1 MPYPFILL
9 EFLLIYYAFYYIPLF
24 GGIFPLIFEY
34 NGGIFPQ
41 KLHDLSFLWG
51 NFPID
56 YLKEAKAISNIIF
69 LTNEE
74 KQNVTVGFSKKEF
87 KNHKGV
93 SGLKYYLIV
102 MYLRKHLETFGQVTL
117 TLNRLLEE
125 CGYSTKSHNKSIYS
139 DFREIIKTE
148 IINNGYA
155 TCDVDIFTVN
165 PTEMFSL
172 QLSDKKNIFY
182 TKDNFVQFSVE
193 EYEHIAN
200 SNGKINKSVL
210 VGVYLFIKQYIIDYP
225 SDTISPP
232 RISYPS
238 KQQIK
243 KGIGIS
249 STTTIENAIT
259 TLLSMEMIYLR
270 TDMFVENTEEEGIY
284 VPTRNVFALNG
295 EELIGDA
302 VLVELERIYN
312 KKVYNKDD
320 VPGKI
325 RYLTK
330 EKG

>member
-1 MPYPFILL
+1 
-9 EFLLIYYAFYYIPLF
+9 
-24 GGIFPLIFEY
+24 
-34 NGGIFPQ
+34 
-41 KLHDLSFLWG
+41 
-51 NFPID
+51 
-56 YLKEAKAISNIIF
+56 
-69 LTNEE
+69 
-74 KQNVTVGFSKKEF
+74 
-87 KNHKGV
+87 
-93 SGLKYYLIV
+93 

-148 IINNGYA
+148 IINKGYA
-155 TCDVDIFTVN
+155 TCDVDIFTIN

-259 TLLSMEMIYLR
+259 ALLSMEMIYLR

>member
-1 MPYPFILL
+1 MG
-9 EFLLIYYAFYYIPLF
+9 EFSHKYARTYHFF
-24 GGIFPLIFEY
+24 GKIFPS
-34 NGGIFPQ
+34 N
-41 KLHDLSFLWG
+41 K
-51 NFPID
+51 
-56 YLKEAKAISNIIF
+56 LKEENNINDIIF

-74 KQNVTVGFSKKEF
+74 KTNVTVGFSKKEF

-148 IINNGYA
+148 IINKGYA
-155 TCDVDIFTVN
+155 TCNVDIFTVN

-182 TKDNFVQFSVE
+182 TKDNFVQFSVD
-193 EYEHIAN
+193 EYERITN
-200 SNGKINKSVL
+200 SSGKINKSVL
-210 VGVYLFIKQYIIDYP
+210 AGVYLFIKQYIIDYP
-225 SDTISPP
+225 NDTISPP
-232 RISYPS
+232 KISYPS

-249 STTTIENAIT
+249 STTTIENAIS
-259 TLLSMEMIYLR
+259 TLCDMKMIYVR
-270 TDMFVENTEEEGIY
+270 SEMFVENTEVEGEFI
-284 VPTRNVFALNG
+284 PTRNVFALNE
-295 EELIGDA
+295 EELYGDA
-302 VLVELERIYN
+302 ILVELEKVYGR
-312 KKVYNKDD
+312 KVYNREDITGNIKF
-320 VPGKI
+320 
-325 RYLTK
+325 LEK

>member
-1 MPYPFILL
+1 M
-9 EFLLIYYAFYYIPLF
+9 
-24 GGIFPLIFEY
+24 IFEY

-41 KLHDLSFLWG
+41 KLYDLSFLWG

-69 LTNEE
+69 LPNEE
-74 KQNVTVGFSKKEF
+74 KSNVTVGFSKKEF

-148 IINNGYA
+148 IINKGYA
-155 TCDVDIFTVN
+155 TCDIDIFTVN

-182 TKDNFVQFSVE
+182 TKDNFVQFSID
-193 EYEHIAN
+193 EYERIAN

-210 VGVYLFIKQYIIDYP
+210 AGVYLFIKQYIIDYP

-270 TDMFVENTEEEGIY
+270 TDMFVENTEEDGVY

-302 VLVELERIYN
+302 ILVELERIYN

-325 RYLTK
+325 KYLIK
-330 EKG
+330 EKGWWI

>member
-1 MPYPFILL
+1 MKEPIT
-9 EFLLIYYAFYYIPLF
+9 FLGKFSHQL
-24 GGIFPLIFEY
+24 
-34 NGGIFPQ
+34 N
-41 KLHDLSFLWG
+41 K
-51 NFPID
+51 
-56 YLKEAKAISNIIF
+56 KEENNINDIIF

-74 KQNVTVGFSKKEF
+74 KQSVTVGFSKKEF

-102 MYLRKHLETFGQVTL
+102 MYLRKHMQTFGEINL
-117 TLNRLLEE
+117 TLNSLLEE
-125 CGYSTKSHNKSIYS
+125 CGYSTRSHNKSIYS

-148 IINNGYA
+148 IINKGYA
-155 TCDVDIFTVN
+155 TCNTDIFTVN

-182 TKDNFVQFSVE
+182 TNDNFVQFNIKE
-193 EYEHIAN
+193 FETIA
-200 SNGKINKSVL
+200 SSTGKINKSVL
-210 VGVYLFIKQYIIDYP
+210 AGVYLFIKQYIMDFQDDIP
-225 SDTISPP
+225 LAK
-232 RISYPS
+232 ISYPS

-249 STTTIENAIT
+249 SATTIEGAIT
-259 TLLSMEMIYLR
+259 ALLSMKMIYVR
-270 TDMFVENTEEEGIY
+270 TDMFIENSDEDGIY

>member
-1 MPYPFILL
+1 
-9 EFLLIYYAFYYIPLF
+9 
-24 GGIFPLIFEY
+24 
-34 NGGIFPQ
+34 
-41 KLHDLSFLWG
+41 
-51 NFPID
+51 
-56 YLKEAKAISNIIF
+56 
-69 LTNEE
+69 
-74 KQNVTVGFSKKEF
+74 
-87 KNHKGV
+87 
-93 SGLKYYLIV
+93 

-148 IINNGYA
+148 IINKGYA
-155 TCDVDIFTVN
+155 TCDIDIFTVN
-165 PTEMFSL
+165 PSEIFSL
-172 QLSDKKNIFY
+172 QLSNKKNIFY
-182 TKDNFVQFSVE
+182 TKDNFVQFSVY
-193 EYEHIAN
+193 EYECIAN

-210 VGVYLFIKQYIIDYP
+210 AGVYLFIKQYIIDYP

-270 TDMFVENTEEEGIY
+270 TDMFVENTEEDGVY

-302 VLVELERIYN
+302 ILVELERIYN

-325 RYLTK
+325 KYLTK

>member
-1 MPYPFILL
+1 
-9 EFLLIYYAFYYIPLF
+9 
-24 GGIFPLIFEY
+24 
-34 NGGIFPQ
+34 
-41 KLHDLSFLWG
+41 
-51 NFPID
+51 
-56 YLKEAKAISNIIF
+56 
-69 LTNEE
+69 
-74 KQNVTVGFSKKEF
+74 
-87 KNHKGV
+87 
-93 SGLKYYLIV
+93 

-148 IINNGYA
+148 IINKGYA

-182 TKDNFVQFSVE
+182 TKDNFVQFSVD

-200 SNGKINKSVL
+200 SNSKINKSVL
-210 VGVYLFIKQYIIDYP
+210 AGVYLFIKQYIIDYP
-225 SDTISPP
+225 SDAISPP

-259 TLLSMEMIYLR
+259 TLISMEMIYLR
-270 TDMFVENTEEEGIY
+270 TDMFVENTEEDGVY

-302 VLVELERIYN
+302 ILVELERIYN

-325 RYLTK
+325 KYLIK

>member
-1 MPYPFILL
+1 M
-9 EFLLIYYAFYYIPLF
+9 
-24 GGIFPLIFEY
+24 
-34 NGGIFPQ
+34 
-41 KLHDLSFLWG
+41 
-51 NFPID
+51 
-56 YLKEAKAISNIIF
+56 
-69 LTNEE
+69 
-74 KQNVTVGFSKKEF
+74 TVGFSKKEF

-93 SGLKYYLIV
+93 SGLKYYLII

-148 IINNGYA
+148 IINKGYA

-165 PTEMFSL
+165 PTEMFLL

-182 TKDNFVQFSVE
+182 TKDNFVQFSVD
-193 EYEHIAN
+193 EYERITN
-200 SNGKINKSVL
+200 SSSKINKSVL

-225 SDTISPP
+225 NDTISPP
-232 RISYPS
+232 RISFPS

-259 TLLSMEMIYLR
+259 TLLSMKMIYIR
-270 TDMFVENTEEEGIY
+270 TDMFIENTEEDGIY

-295 EELIGDA
+295 EELIGDT

>member
-1 MPYPFILL
+1 M
-9 EFLLIYYAFYYIPLF
+9 
-24 GGIFPLIFEY
+24 IFEY

-41 KLHDLSFLWG
+41 KLYDLSFLWG

-69 LTNEE
+69 LPNEE

-148 IINNGYA
+148 IINKGYA

-182 TKDNFVQFSVE
+182 TKDNFVQFSVD

-210 VGVYLFIKQYIIDYP
+210 AGVYLFIKQYIIDYP

-270 TDMFVENTEEEGIY
+270 TDMFVENTEEDGVY

-302 VLVELERIYN
+302 VLIELERIYN

>member
-1 MPYPFILL
+1 M
-9 EFLLIYYAFYYIPLF
+9 
-24 GGIFPLIFEY
+24 IFEY

-41 KLHDLSFLWG
+41 KLYDLSFLWG

-69 LTNEE
+69 LSNEE
-74 KQNVTVGFSKKEF
+74 KSNVTVGFSKKEF

-148 IINNGYA
+148 IINKGYA

-182 TKDNFVQFSVE
+182 TKDNFVQFSVD
-193 EYEHIAN
+193 EYERIAN

-210 VGVYLFIKQYIIDYP
+210 AGVYLFIKQYIIDYP

-270 TDMFVENTEEEGIY
+270 TDMFVENTEEDGVY

-312 KKVYNKDD
+312 KKVYDKDD

-325 RYLTK
+325 KYLTK
-330 EKG
+330 EKR

>member
-1 MPYPFILL
+1 M
-9 EFLLIYYAFYYIPLF
+9 
-24 GGIFPLIFEY
+24 IFEY

-41 KLHDLSFLWG
+41 KLYDLSFLWG

-69 LTNEE
+69 LPNEE
-74 KQNVTVGFSKKEF
+74 KSNVTVGFSKKEF

-148 IINNGYA
+148 IINKGYA

-182 TKDNFVQFSVE
+182 TKDNFVQFSVD

-200 SNGKINKSVL
+200 SNSKINKSVL

-225 SDTISPP
+225 SDAISPP

-302 VLVELERIYN
+302 ILVELERIYN

-325 RYLTK
+325 KYLIK
-330 EKG
+330 EKGWWI

>member
-1 MPYPFILL
+1 M
-9 EFLLIYYAFYYIPLF
+9 
-24 GGIFPLIFEY
+24 IFEY

-41 KLHDLSFLWG
+41 KLHDISFLWG

-69 LTNEE
+69 LPNEE
-74 KQNVTVGFSKKEF
+74 KSNVTVGFSKKEF

-148 IINNGYA
+148 IINKGYA

-182 TKDNFVQFSVE
+182 AKDNFVQFSVD
-193 EYEHIAN
+193 EYERIAN

-210 VGVYLFIKQYIIDYP
+210 AGVYLFIKQYIIDYP

-270 TDMFVENTEEEGIY
+270 TDMFVENTEEDGVY

-302 VLVELERIYN
+302 ILVELERIYN

-325 RYLTK
+325 KYLTK